1 MSSGLQ
7 KRQRNYSYD
16 IIRIIAVI
24 AVVTIH
30 SCSPLLM
37 RTEFQSAEF
46 TLGNFLDSFA
56 RIAVPLFLMISG
68 SLMLDE
74 EKSVP
79 TKKLIKSAGNI
90 YFLLLC
96 WSALYAISFKFIY
109 PIVTNKAFD
118 FKALIK
124 AFINGHYHL
133 WYLFMIA
140 GLYLLTPVLRAF
152 IKKENSKLIGY
163 FLLLSIFF
171 YLSPIFLN
179 VFFNM
184 VLPFK
189 NIYKNYV
196 ASFKFTYTNEFLFY
210 YISGWFITNVK
221 IEKKY
226 RAILYAFGII
236 GLLITFLGT
245 QIMPPKDENF
255 TTFYSTAMLNVVVF
269 ALAVFMFFY
278 NMFKDSSFE
287 KSGKLI
293 KTLSALT
300 FGVYL
305 IHPFFLFAVR
315 TLITDKM
322 TVSALS
328 YAIDFFS
335 ALVLSFAASF
345 IMSKIPLIKKLIR
358 C

>member
-1 MSSGLQ
+1 MSSLSQ
-7 KRQRNYSYD
+7 KKHRNYSYD
-16 IIRIIAVI
+16 IIRIIAVV

-37 RTEFQSAEF
+37 RTEFQSGNF

-56 RIAVPLFLMISG
+56 RLAVPLFLMISG
-68 SLMLDE
+68 SLMLNE
-74 EKSVP
+74 EKAVP
-79 TKKLIKSAGNI
+79 AKKLIKSAGNI

-96 WSALYAISFKFIY
+96 WSALYAVAFKLIY
-109 PIVTNKAFD
+109 PVVTNKAID
-118 FKALIK
+118 LKALVK
-124 AFINGHYHL
+124 AFVNGHYHL
-133 WYLFMIA
+133 WYLFMII
-140 GLYLLTPVLRAF
+140 GIYLLTPILRAF
-152 IKKENSKLIGY
+152 VKKENTKLVAY
-163 FLLLSIFF
+163 FLALSLIF

-189 NIYKNYV
+189 NVYKTYL

-210 YISGWFITNVK
+210 YIAGWFITNVQIK
-221 IEKKY
+221 KKY
-226 RAILYAFGII
+226 RIMLYALGVI
-236 GLLITFLGT
+236 GLLITFFGT
-245 QIMPPKDENF
+245 QLMPPKDKNF
-255 TTFYSTAMLNVVVF
+255 TTFYSTAMLNVVVY
-269 ALAVFMFFY
+269 ALAVFMFFF
-278 NMFKDSSFE
+278 NRFKDSAFE

-293 KTLSALT
+293 TTLSSLT

-322 TVSALS
+322 SVSPLS
-328 YAIDFFS
+328 YATDFFS
-335 ALVLSFAASF
+335 AIILSFAATF
-345 IMSKIPLIKKLIR
+345 IMSKIPLVKKLIR